1 MLLECVPL
9 KWEQDEERGLRDR
22 NDQRDLRE
30 RVDVHEGQRNQVD
43 PDVYVI
49 QDGPRDRENQGYR
62 ENQGDQE
69 RSVQD
74 EEYPK
79 YKFLLR

>member
-22 NDQRDLRE
+22 NDLGE
-30 RVDVHEGQRNQVD
+30 RVDVCEGQRNQVD
-43 PDVYVI
+43 PDVYGI
-49 QDGPRDRENQGYR
+49 QDDPRDQGDLRDQRDR

-69 RSVQD
+69 R
-74 EEYPK
+74 
-79 YKFLLR
+79 